1 MGEREI
7 LVADSD
13 STVRKQ
19 MADSFRSAGYDV
31 ETTDSA
37 VHVFCTVLEKQI
49 PVVLLG
55 SGFDKKMALADLVR
69 LLKQCN
75 RHLTIILVSDEES
88 LPTMRTVRQEGIFYH
103 ALKPT
108 SQEDTAEILSAVD
121 CAFDKSEQRDGMGMH
136 RIEEATIES
145 TATAEPGIIEER
157 TIDPAREVSTG
168 ANMINRAQ
176 ELLYQEDTKMKAK
189 TAAIVTALVAAVAG
203 FVYCVIAAT
212 RSVKE
217 NGDLVVWGF
226 LGFCALIVVGQLI
239 PAYISMKAAR
249 KVMEQKIRENLA
261 DEGEKQHAYAVF
273 DKNK

>member
-55 SGFDKKMALADLVR
+55 SGFDKKMALAELVR

-121 CAFDKSEQRDGMGMH
+121 CAFDKSGQRDGMGMN
-136 RIEEATIES
+136 RIEGATVAS
-145 TATAEPGIIEER
+145 PASAEPCIEER
-157 TIDPAREVSTG
+157 AMDPAQEASTG
-168 ANMINRAQ
+168 TNMINRAR
-176 ELLYQEDTKMKAK
+176 ELWYREDMKMKAK

-239 PAYISMKAAR
+239 PAYISMKAAK

-261 DEGEKQHAYAVF
+261 DDGEKKHAYAVF

>member
-1 MGEREI
+1 MSAREI

-13 STVRKQ
+13 GTVRNQ
-19 MADSFRSAGYDV
+19 MAESFRAAGYDV

-69 LLKQCN
+69 MLKQCN

-88 LPTMRTVRQEGIFYH
+88 LPAIRTVRQEGIFYH

-108 SQEDTAEILSAVD
+108 SLEDTAEILSAVD
-121 CAFDKSEQRDGMGMH
+121 CAFGKSARHDGNGRH
-136 RIEEATIES
+136 HGIEKATVASPASVES
-145 TATAEPGIIEER
+145 SIEER
-157 TIDPAREVSTG
+157 TIDPVPEISTG
-168 ANMINRAQ
+168 VNINNPSGKPWFR
-176 ELLYQEDTKMKAK
+176 EEMKMKAK
-189 TAAIVTALVAAVAG
+189 AAAILTALVAAVAG
-203 FVYCVIAAT
+203 FVYCVVTAT
-212 RSVKE
+212 QVVKE
-217 NGDLVVWGF
+217 GGDLVVWGF

-239 PAYISMKAAR
+239 PAFFSVRAAR

-261 DEGEKQHAYAVF
+261 DGNRTPQEVAVF
-273 DKNK
+273 DRTR